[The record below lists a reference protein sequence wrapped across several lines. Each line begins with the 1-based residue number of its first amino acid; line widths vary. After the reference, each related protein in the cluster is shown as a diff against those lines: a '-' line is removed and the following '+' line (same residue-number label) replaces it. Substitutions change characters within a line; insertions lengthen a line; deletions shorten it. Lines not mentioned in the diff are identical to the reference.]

1 MTTSSTTKPAGASV
15 DSPGRG
21 ATRAL
26 AAHAATLTYDAI
38 PANVIALTKQ
48 YILDTLGVALGA
60 SSLAPEGRIIAGY
73 VRDMGGK
80 PESSVLGFGGKAPAA
95 WAAFVNGS
103 LGHMLDYDDVGDHCH
118 YGIATVPVAFAIA
131 EKRGNVSGR
140 DLLTAVVAAT
150 DVHARLAQSID
161 IADWTM
167 SEGWFA
173 TQLLGGISGAATA
186 GRLMGL
192 GADAIENAFGIAY
205 TQMSGSRQMAVDV
218 ATHLRSMQAGFSGQA
233 AILSAELTERGI
245 VGSKEIIEGRYGL
258 FRNYVRTPTPRW
270 DVILG
275 ELGSRFPVVD
285 THCFKVWPACAVTRS
300 PNAAVLELRTK
311 HSLRPEDVS
320 SITVVANEGDK
331 THLLSVPIELKR
343 RPRTS
348 IDAKYSV
355 PFTLAAMM
363 VHGDVRLRHFTPEA
377 LEDAQVL
384 DMAERVHFR
393 AATAADGGSKV
404 KMTPIVE
411 VCTRDG
417 RTLAHQAPGV
427 PGDPNN
433 PVSQDLLEAKFRDC
447 ASFAVNPLRK
457 SDVEKV
463 IELVADLEHV
473 ADAAEVMRVLVGTVR
488 EAA

>member
-1 MTTSSTTKPAGASV
+1 MESNEMTTALMTEPADAPANFEGH
-15 DSPGRG
+15 G
-21 ATRAL
+21 ATHRL
-26 AAHAATLTYDAI
+26 AGHAATLAYDAI
-38 PANVIALTKQ
+38 PANVIKLTKQ

-60 SSLAPEGRIIAGY
+60 SSLAAEAKIISEY
-73 VRDMGGK
+73 VRDFGGK
-80 PESSVLGFGGKAPAA
+80 AESSVLGFGGKAPAA

-140 DLLTAVVAAT
+140 DLLTAVVAGT
-150 DVHARLAQSID
+150 DVHARLAQAID
-161 IADWTM
+161 IPDWTM

-192 GADAIENAFGIAY
+192 GAAEIENAFGIAY
-205 TQMSGSRQMAVDV
+205 TQMGGSRQMAVNV

-233 AILSAELTERGI
+233 AIVSAELTERGI
-245 VGSKEIIEGRYGL
+245 VGSKEVIEGRYGL
-258 FRNYVRTPTPRW
+258 FKNYVRTSTPRW
-270 DVILG
+270 SVIFG
-275 ELGSRFPVVD
+275 DLGSRFPVVD
-285 THCFKVWPACAVTRS
+285 THCFKVWPACAVTR
-300 PNAAVLELRTK
+300 PTNAAMLELRER
-311 HSLRPEDVS
+311 HSLRPEDIA
-320 SITVVANEGDK
+320 SITVVSNIGDK
-331 THLLSVPIELKR
+331 TQLLSVPVELKR

-377 LEDAQVL
+377 LDDPEVL
-384 DMAERVHFR
+384 DMAERIHFR
-393 AATAADGGSKV
+393 AASAADGGAKV

-411 VCTRDG
+411 VRTKDG
-417 RTLAHQAPGV
+417 RTLAHQVPGV

-433 PVSQDLLEAKFRDC
+433 PVSQDLLEEKFRDC
-447 ASFAVNPLRK
+447 ASFAVNAVSKRN
-457 SDVEKV
+457 VEKV
-463 IELVADLEHV
+463 IDLVGNLEN
-473 ADAAEVMRVLVGTVR
+473 APDATEVMRLL
-488 EAA
+488 A